1 MNPLTDAL
9 ERNKKKLLFSF
20 AAVFFWG
27 LLAHGYCF
35 FDNSFSHDS
44 LNEMH
49 GAIFGND
56 LKITSGRIFV
66 PLYRDLLRSDV
77 TIPWFIGILSL
88 VWIALAVFLVLKLFR
103 VESKVTAFLIAGVFT
118 VNISVAA
125 TAATYLHD
133 LDCYMFSLLCAV
145 GAVYLWKRYAKG
157 WLLGIF
163 LITVSLG
170 IYQSF
175 VFTAAALVM
184 MLSILELM
192 EGNAFHEVFFRGLK
206 AVGMVLAGSAL
217 YYVLLKLSR
226 VLTGIQLSSGDYNS
240 LDTML
245 ELTPALILQL
255 AAGAY
260 ADFTSRL
267 LNAYSSYPGILVKGA
282 TAVLLL
288 TSFAALGTVL
298 CSKKIGW
305 AEKALLILLS
315 VLLPLVMNLIFV
327 LTRGAS
333 HDLMVYSIWL
343 VYLLALLL
351 SDWLAKR
358 YFGKLSQWQRPLC
371 VLLAGMLLYGN
382 VQFANGM
389 YLKKD
394 LEYDS
399 YLSLMTRVTYRM
411 EETDGYVP
419 GQTPVVFVG
428 LPSNRN
434 QVIPGFLEYW
444 NVTGLTSS
452 DTIYA
457 PEPRRF
463 QAYYDYVL
471 NVPIALADGALW
483 LETLRRPD
491 VAVMPQYPAKG
502 SVVLTD
508 GLLIVKL
515 GDVPL

>member
-1 MNPLTDAL
+1 MNQLAQAF
-9 ERNKKKLLFSF
+9 ERNKAKLYFSL
-20 AAVFFWG
+20 AATFIWG

-44 LNEMH
+44 LNELH

-56 LKITSGRIFV
+56 IKIGSGRIFV

-88 VWIALAVFLVLKLFR
+88 IWIGFTVFLVLRLFR
-103 VESKVTAFLIAGVFT
+103 VESKGMAFLIAGVFT
-118 VNISVAA
+118 ANISVAA

-145 GAVYLWKRYAKG
+145 GAVYLWRTFSKG
-157 WLLGIF
+157 WILGI
-163 LITVSLG
+163 LLVTLSLG

-175 VFTAAALVM
+175 VFAAAALVM
-184 MLSILELM
+184 MLSMLELM
-192 EGNAFHEVFFRGLK
+192 EGCPFREVFCRGLK
-206 AVGMVLAGSAL
+206 AVGMVLLGGIL
-217 YYVLLKLSR
+217 YCILLR
-226 VLTGIQLSSGDYNS
+226 ITRMLTGISLSSGDYNS

-245 ELTPALILQL
+245 ELTPRLILQL
-255 AAGAY
+255 TAGAY
-260 ADFTSRL
+260 ADFVSRL
-267 LNAYSSYPGILVKGA
+267 LNAYSSYPGILVRGA

-288 TSFAALGTVL
+288 ASFGALGTAL

-305 AEKALLILLS
+305 AEKALLILLT
-315 VLLPLVMNLIFV
+315 VLLPLVMNLIYV

-351 SDWLAKR
+351 SEQLAKQ
-358 YFGKLSQWQRPLC
+358 YGGKLSQWQKTLC
-371 VLLAGMLLYGN
+371 ALLAGLLLYGN

-394 LEYDS
+394 LEYDA

-411 EETDGYVP
+411 EDTEGYIP

-428 LPSNRN
+428 LPTNLN
-434 QVIPGFLEYW
+434 PVVPGFLEYW
-444 NVTGLTSS
+444 NVTGMTSS

-457 PEPRRF
+457 PEARRF

-471 NVPIALADGALW
+471 NVPITLADGALW

-491 VAVMPQYPAKG
+491 VAAMPQYPAQG
-502 SVVLTD
+502 SVILVD